1 MGRPSSVDR
10 LVRLLALPAWV
21 AERPGAS
28 FDEAAAHF
36 GVGARTIER
45 DVYTLWVSGLPG
57 GLPDALVDFD
67 ADDFESRRLRLT
79 QPLGLDRPIRL
90 SREEAVSLLLAL
102 RVLIGLLDA
111 DAEAASPLRRAEA
124 AVSALLG
131 YERPDSAPPPDAPGR
146 PAPAEGDGAGPAADR
161 VPAAAPAPAGGSGAV
176 LAAVRRATARRERL
190 RLVYVSA
197 TDERTE
203 RDVDPL
209 GLVSDGSHLSLLAW
223 CCTAR
228 GERTFRLDRI
238 VSAEPAGRAADPH
251 PRPSSAAAGRP
262 DRIAHGETAVLHLE
276 PGGRWLAEQIPC
288 EEVVRLA
295 DGSLRVRVVGRDER
309 WLVGLVLSAGRHLRG
324 VEPRSLAAAA
334 AARARGALE
343 RYANG
348 GTSQGH

>member
-1 MGRPSSVDR
+1 MARPSSVDR

-21 AERPGAS
+21 AEHPGAS

-79 QPLGLDRPIRL
+79 RPLGLDRPIRL

-131 YERPDSAPPPDAPGR
+131 YERPDSAPPPNAPTG
-146 PAPAEGDGAGPAADR
+146 GDGLPNGAHRRD
-161 VPAAAPAPAGGSGAV
+161 AAAPAPAGGTGAV

-209 GLVSDGSHLSLLAW
+209 ELVSDGSHLSLLAW

-251 PRPSSAAAGRP
+251 PRPSSAAPRRP
-262 DRIAHGETAVLHLE
+262 GRIADGETAVLHLE
-276 PGGRWLAEQIPC
+276 PSGRWLAEQIPC
-288 EEVVRLA
+288 EEVVQLA

-324 VEPRSLAAAA
+324 VEPRSLAVAA

-343 RYANG
+343 RYAG
-348 GTSQGH
+348 GGISQGC

>member
-1 MGRPSSVDR
+1 MARPSSVDR

-21 AERPGAS
+21 AEHPGAS

-79 QPLGLDRPIRL
+79 RPLGLDRPIRL

-131 YERPDSAPPPDAPGR
+131 YERPDSAPPPNAPTG
-146 PAPAEGDGAGPAADR
+146 GDGLPNGAHRRD
-161 VPAAAPAPAGGSGAV
+161 AAAPAPAGGTGAV

-209 GLVSDGSHLSLLAW
+209 ELVSDGSHLSLLAW

-262 DRIAHGETAVLHLE
+262 DRIAVGETAVLHLE